1 MAAADLLREFGC
13 EVPSRPASWYR
24 KQERQAPVRNAID
37 AARFRRV
44 QRRLF
49 RHFYAPVMLV
59 FEDEAERAE
68 ETRLAWEECEQLA
81 RLLTEGR
88 R

>member
-1 MAAADLLREFGC
+1 
-13 EVPSRPASWYR
+13 
-24 KQERQAPVRNAID
+24 
-37 AARFRRV
+37 
-44 QRRLF
+44 
-49 RHFYAPVMLV
+49 MLV